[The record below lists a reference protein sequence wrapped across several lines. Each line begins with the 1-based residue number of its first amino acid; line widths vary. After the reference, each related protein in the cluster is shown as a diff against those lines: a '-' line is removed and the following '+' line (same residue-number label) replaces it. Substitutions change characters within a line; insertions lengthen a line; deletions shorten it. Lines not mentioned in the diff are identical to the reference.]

1 MISKN
6 YFVLIK
12 TPFYFKL
19 LLIKELYN
27 QLLVDP
33 PVIYVG
39 LDREDHG
46 SIFRIAIGRG
56 LEPLDD
62 RTDPRIRLDGP
73 VGRILMVK
81 KKVIHENVVTLF

>member
-39 LDREDHG
+39 LGRKDHG
-46 SIFRIAIGRG
+46 SILRNCNWKRA
-56 LEPLDD
+56 
-62 RTDPRIRLDGP
+62 RT
-73 VGRILMVK
+73 
-81 KKVIHENVVTLF
+81 T